1 MPNAIGFVDDTSQYA
16 NRQMLEF
23 LMNFVDTNGWTIL
36 ESDLVNAGTRYWI
49 AEGPGYIGP
58 DGPVR
63 VYIGMRS
70 YQDVGSDYY
79 NLSVATFTGYVNGNA
94 FTLQPG
100 YVESGVPAHNQRIDY
115 WASVN
120 DRRLTFA
127 LKVGTPVYEMGY
139 AGFILPYAT
148 PRQYPYP
155 VLCGG
160 MLGGVPATR
169 FSDTAHSIPYRGNR
183 SGMSLRWVSG
193 AYVLPHAW
201 PWSNGYMAGSQGLRP
216 TGVYYSLPR
225 IVLHDNAANV
235 YGELDGIHYI
245 TGFNNAV
252 ENTLTIGGVNYV
264 VVQDVW
270 RTGFVDYVAMRLDP

>member
-100 YVESGVPAHNQRIDY
+100 YVESGVGQ
-115 WASVN
+115 
-120 DRRLTFA
+120 
-127 LKVGTPVYEMGY
+127 
-139 AGFILPYAT
+139 
-148 PRQYPYP
+148 
-155 VLCGG
+155 
-160 MLGGVPATR
+160 
-169 FSDTAHSIPYRGNR
+169 
-183 SGMSLRWVSG
+183 
-193 AYVLPHAW
+193 
-201 PWSNGYMAGSQGLRP
+201 
-216 TGVYYSLPR
+216 
-225 IVLHDNAANV
+225 
-235 YGELDGIHYI
+235 
-245 TGFNNAV
+245 
-252 ENTLTIGGVNYV
+252 
-264 VVQDVW
+264 
-270 RTGFVDYVAMRLDP
+270 